1 MTPNTSS
8 AAPTLAP
15 CDLYADTR
23 GAVLVEYVILI
34 GSVALGGAV
43 GLVVIGLALVESF
56 VFVRGLLLSGV
67 P

>member
-1 MTPNTSS
+1 MTSNTSPTPV
-8 AAPTLAP
+8 AAAHA
-15 CDLYADTR
+15 LYRDTR
-23 GAVLVEYVILI
+23 GAVMVEYVILI
-34 GSVALGGAV
+34 GTMAIGGAL

>member
-1 MTPNTSS
+1 MTSNTTSS
-8 AAPTLAP
+8 IQTPTARG
-15 CDLYADTR
+15 LYGDTR
-23 GAVLVEYVILI
+23 GTVMVEYVILI
-34 GSVALGGAV
+34 GTMAIGGAL